1 VFNFH
6 VFEND
11 FFLYIKNVCFVLII
25 FIGIYLNIFKDIINL
40 INFNYKIINN
50 KMLIRK
56 GDKFLCTEDV
66 NNVFGFP
73 LFEKNK
79 EYKVLCVNNE
89 KIKIYI
95 TLNHILYS
103 NEYIEHDLEWISKRF
118 KKIS

>member
-66 NNVFGFP
+66 NN
-73 LFEKNK
+73 
-79 EYKVLCVNNE
+79 E